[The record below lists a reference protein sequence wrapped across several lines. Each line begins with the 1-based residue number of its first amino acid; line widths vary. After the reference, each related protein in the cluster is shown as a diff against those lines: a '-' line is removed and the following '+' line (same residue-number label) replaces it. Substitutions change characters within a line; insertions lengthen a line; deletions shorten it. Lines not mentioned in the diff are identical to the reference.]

1 MRQIADTRPD
11 QRRLLSYVEQLQR
24 QGMSERE
31 ISDTL
36 YQELTE
42 NRTPN
47 PTTKQHL
54 ADLRTRLF
62 GARSERSSAQ
72 KSGPSGH

>member
-11 QRRLLSYVEQLQR
+11 QRRLMSYVEQLQR

-42 NRTPN
+42 NRTPD
-47 PTTKQHL
+47 PTTKRHL
-54 ADLRTRLF
+54 AALRTRLF
-62 GARSERSSAQ
+62 GGRSSG
-72 KSGPSGH
+72 S